1 MPFMALLIWIA
12 YALDRL
18 ATIQSPR
25 GAVGWSLSIGV
36 LIVAL
41 SMIRPV
47 GILVVTGY
55 AVVVFLR
62 ARQGQ
67 MRWRR
72 AIATTITVAAPAVG
86 AIVALLLFE
95 EHNAAVYGTRG
106 EPSYLH
112 EFKSADMPL
121 PVQLLEGIRVRASEV
136 GRLLVPGMNK
146 AYAKPFT
153 WLNVNMAI
161 FIPLFAAMVWSY
173 WNVAG
178 EHGSTFLFMLPCYL
192 ALYILYPSDQG
203 TRYLL
208 PLLPVL
214 IACLWWFVWN
224 MTRHRAQILTGLVTA
239 HLLVAIGYSTHSSF
253 RLAHMNHEWQVIDA
267 FTEIMRSDPRPA
279 VCWNTSFGVRELAM
293 VASDRWCA
301 EMRGP
306 DAPIPADVGWL
317 VAGID
322 SPNSPGFVE
331 RARQGDLKL
340 LARVQHI
347 SQSRS
352 KSVR

>member
-1 MPFMALLIWIA
+1 MLISPAFWFSDRPFLLLMVVQWAFAVAFMLGVYCWAKRWFTGSELWITALVMSNVSLWMHARTTISEMPFMALLVWIA

-67 MRWRR
+67 MTWGR
-72 AIATTITVAAPAVG
+72 AIATTITAAAPAVA

-106 EPSYLH
+106 EASYLH

-121 PVQLLEGIRVRASEV
+121 PVQLLEGVRVRASEV

-153 WLNVNMAI
+153 LA
-161 FIPLFAAMVWSY
+161 
-173 WNVAG
+173 
-178 EHGSTFLFMLPCYL
+178 ERKHGD
-192 ALYILYPSDQG
+192 LYP
-203 TRYLL
+203 
-208 PLLPVL
+208 PL
-214 IACLWWFVWN
+214 CG
-224 MTRHRAQILTGLVTA
+224 HGLVV
-239 HLLVAIGYSTHSSF
+239 L
-253 RLAHMNHEWQVIDA
+253 
-267 FTEIMRSDPRPA
+267 
-279 VCWNTSFGVRELAM
+279 
-293 VASDRWCA
+293 
-301 EMRGP
+301 
-306 DAPIPADVGWL
+306 
-317 VAGID
+317 
-322 SPNSPGFVE
+322 E
-331 RARQGDLKL
+331 RCR
-340 LARVQHI
+340 
-347 SQSRS
+347 
-352 KSVR
+352 